1 MLVRVG
7 QTVYL
12 AEFPQETYMAYS
24 YKMTEKE
31 FNKGCFTV
39 VWTHLWET
47 KKEGEE
53 SYELAIA
60 GD

>member
-1 MLVRVG
+1 
-7 QTVYL
+7 
-12 AEFPQETYMAYS
+12 MAYS
-24 YKMTEKE
+24 YKVTEKE

-53 SYELAIA
+53 SYELATA